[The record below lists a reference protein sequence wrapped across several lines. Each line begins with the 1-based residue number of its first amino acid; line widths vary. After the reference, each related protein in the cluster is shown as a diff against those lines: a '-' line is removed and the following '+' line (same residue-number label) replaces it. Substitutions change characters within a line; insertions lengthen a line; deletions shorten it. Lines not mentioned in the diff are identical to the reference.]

1 MQTNNVGGAPVENPA
16 ISDEQFWHDEER
28 QLREAVMA
36 NPSIAAHTIII
47 LCDKVAELEN
57 TVYGNGTNRQG
68 S

>member
-1 MQTNNVGGAPVENPA
+1 MPIDPIAGAPVENPA
-16 ISDEQFWHDEER
+16 ISEDQFWHDEER

-57 TVYGNGTNRQG
+57 TIYGNGTNRQ
-68 S
+68 SS